1 MFPSDRISELFWLEY
16 GEQIRNKI
24 PRAGQGSKIFFL
36 ANEAQKAPPAGTY
49 IPNEYKSKGLY
60 DLSNN
65 LLATDSIYYSPS
77 ASHGFDQ
84 AVGTYLDWGG
94 RDKRGLDDVFLQ
106 VIGKQEG
113 AQAALERE
121 KKEAFARWEQ
131 GTEMGLT
138 AQPFYEYVDTGRALG
153 VKAAQKNI
161 DTIAMEI
168 TMIQNQM
175 NGPMS
180 SVVQQDKDTLA
191 MALSESRD
199 YDGYNMRAA
208 AGNLLTSAELIRNQ
222 QDRDRVRPPSYE
234 RVPLYDSPDYG
245 TFVQRAIEKSSSSNY
260 NPSQSIQFTIDT
272 RKDTSDYSFGQT
284 RGVDS
289 VGASTGWFSFRT
301 GGDRSRE
308 SSTLQTGSETP
319 QVSIKVTYDDLEVV
333 TITTGKWVPDVSKY
347 RLRRDAPKNLQT
359 LARVRQLV
367 VISGLGYEITVGRS
381 TARTLD
387 ANLRETASA
396 GGSISVF
403 GIRILLG
410 RSGSSSRE
418 EQTHTISRDKNGRTF
433 KIIPNYG
440 SNCGTVVGAIGEPF
454 GN

>member
-1 MFPSDRISELFWLEY
+1 MAPTDRTSELFWLEY
-16 GEQIRNKI
+16 GEQIKNKVL
-24 PRAGQGSKIFFL
+24 RAGQGRKIFFL
-36 ANEAQKAPPAGTY
+36 ANEAQNAPPVGTH
-49 IPNEYKSKGLY
+49 IPNEYKAKGLY
-60 DLSNN
+60 ELSNN
-65 LLATDSIYYSPS
+65 LLATDSIFYSPS

-84 AVGTYLDWGG
+84 AIGTYLNWVDLGG
-94 RDKRGLDDVFLQ
+94 RDNPALDAVLLDSIEEQ
-106 VIGKQEG
+106 KG

-121 KKEAFARWEQ
+121 KKEALVRWKED
-131 GTEMGLT
+131 TEMGMT
-138 AQPFYEYVDTGRALG
+138 NQPFLNWAVTGHAPALN
-153 VKAAQKNI
+153 AAQQNV
-161 DTIAMEI
+161 DSI
-168 TMIQNQM
+168 TNKIIQIQLNK

-180 SVVQQDKDTLA
+180 PVVKQDKDALG
-191 MALSESRD
+191 MALDNSVD
-199 YDGYNMRAA
+199 HDGSYNMNAA
-208 AGNLLTSAELIRNQ
+208 TRNPFTLKELIRIQKNGE
-222 QDRDRVRPPSYE
+222 RVPPPSSE
-234 RVPLYDSPDYG
+234 RVPLYDSPDY
-245 TFVQRAIEKSSSSNY
+245 E
-260 NPSQSIQFTIDT
+260 
-272 RKDTSDYSFGQT
+272 
-284 RGVDS
+284 S
-289 VGASTGWFSFRT
+289 VGASTGWFSFST

-308 SSTLQTGSETP
+308 SSILQTGSETP

-359 LARVRQLV
+359 LTRVRQLV

-410 RSGSSSRE
+410 RSGSSTRE